1 VPPSPGGFF
10 IPSCKYF
17 VNLVNLVNLVNDTPP
32 FKCHHPAMAIF
43 TLTEIDEQMTYYKA
57 ALKAV
62 SMGQSFRQSTGISD
76 KTWTGADL
84 PEIRR
89 TLSWL
94 EEERKKILTQNR
106 PTSVIG
112 RPVR

>member
-1 VPPSPGGFF
+1 
-10 IPSCKYF
+10 
-17 VNLVNLVNLVNDTPP
+17 
-32 FKCHHPAMAIF
+32 MAIF

-62 SMGQSFRQSTGISD
+62 SMGQSFTQRSGISD

-94 EEERKKILTQNR
+94 EQERSKLLVKNGS
-106 PTSVIG
+106 TSVIG
-112 RPVR
+112 RPAR